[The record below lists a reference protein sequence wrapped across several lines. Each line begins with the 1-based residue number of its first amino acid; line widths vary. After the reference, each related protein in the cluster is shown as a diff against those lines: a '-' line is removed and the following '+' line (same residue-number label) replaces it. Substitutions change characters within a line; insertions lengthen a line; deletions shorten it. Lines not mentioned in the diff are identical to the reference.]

1 MSTIASPR
9 DRRPPSTHPSPSPS
23 ARPSTDSLHPL
34 SPVPQNQPNTPP
46 LPALPRRNNR
56 AALREY
62 YNIRRPPAA
71 PSPEDLAAE
80 DARSEVPTSELDAE
94 GFDADAWV
102 ERRLEDSGLGELLRI
117 YTGVLGEIR
126 ALDAEKK
133 ALVYDNYSKLITAT
147 ETIKKVRPPILLP
160 LHTNRRFPLG
170 RASEGTDRS

>member
-1 MSTIASPR
+1 
-9 DRRPPSTHPSPSPS
+9 
-23 ARPSTDSLHPL
+23 
-34 SPVPQNQPNTPP
+34 
-46 LPALPRRNNR
+46 NR

-80 DARSEVPTSELDAE
+80 DARSEVPSSELDAE
-94 GFDADAWV
+94 GFDANAWV
-102 ERRLEDSGLGELLRI
+102 EKRLEESGLEELLRI

-147 ETIKKVRPPILLP
+147 ETIKKVTPPCPFLLHSRPLAQQPGVC
-160 LHTNRRFPLG
+160 HEVDG
-170 RASEGTDRS
+170 S